1 MKSLTVSILVSLLA
15 ITACNNNGQGPD
27 AWGNFETTEI
37 TISAESGGRILFIDA
52 PEGKIIPQNAVIAVI
67 DTMMLHLQKKEAAA
81 AKGSVKSK
89 SAAIESQN
97 AILRQQ
103 IDNLNINI
111 ARTENMIAGQAATQ
125 KQLDDLTGQ
134 RAVLEKQIGANKT
147 QAAAIASELVVLE
160 AKTALLNE
168 QISRCTVK
176 APSEGTVL
184 ARYFEAGEITSPGR
198 PLIKMADMKVMKL
211 KVFVSGSMLGNV
223 VIGEPCKVMVDEG
236 EKGYRNYTG
245 TITTVSDNAEFTPK
259 IIQTKDERVNL
270 VYAVTIEVAND
281 GFLKSGMPG
290 EAIFTVKGNS

>member
-1 MKSLTVSILVSLLA
+1 MTSLTVSIFVSLLA
-15 ITACNNNGQGPD
+15 ITACNNNGQRTD

-37 TISAESGGRILFIDA
+37 TLSAESGGRILFIDA
-52 PEGKIIPQNAVIAVI
+52 PEGKIIPQNAVVAVI

-89 SAAIESQN
+89 AAAIESQN

-111 ARTENMIAGQAATQ
+111 ARTENMIAGPAATE

-134 RAVLEKQIGANKT
+134 RAVLEKQIGASKT

-198 PLIKMADMKVMKL
+198 PLIKIADMKVMKL
-211 KVFVSGSMLGNV
+211 KVYVSGSMLGNV
-223 VIGEPCKVMVDEG
+223 VIGESCKVMVDEG

>member
-1 MKSLTVSILVSLLA
+1 MKLLTISIFVSLLA
-15 ITACNNNGQGPD
+15 ITACNNAEHRPD
-27 AWGNFETTEI
+27 AWGNFEMTEI
-37 TISAESGGRILFIDA
+37 TLSAESGGRILFIDA
-52 PEGKIIPQNAVIAVI
+52 PEGKIITQNAVVAVI

-89 SAAIESQN
+89 VAAIESQN
-97 AILRQQ
+97 EILRQQ

-134 RAVLEKQIGANKT
+134 RSVLEKQIGANKS

-160 AKTALLNE
+160 AKIALLNE
-168 QISRCTVK
+168 QILRCTVK
-176 APSEGTVL
+176 APSAGTVL
-184 ARYFEAGEITSPGR
+184 VRYVEAGEITSPGR

-211 KVFVSGSMLGNV
+211 KVYVSGSMLGNV
-223 VIGEPCKVMVDEG
+223 VIGESCKVMVDEG

-245 TITTVSDNAEFTPK
+245 TITIVSDNAEFTPK
-259 IIQTKDERVNL
+259 IIQTKEERVNL
-270 VYAVTIEVAND
+270 VYAVTIEVEND

-290 EAIFTVKGNS
+290 EALFTVKGNS